1 MGFDR
6 KYLIWALSY
15 AAIGICLGIYMAA
28 SQNHSEFVAHAHIL
42 LIGFVLSFAY
52 GIIHKLWLSKP
63 SRAVATVQFAVH
75 QAAAVTLSVGL
86 FLLYGNMV
94 SEARLGSILGLGSSL
109 VLLGA
114 LLMLYMVITTRAVD
128 VGQDI
133 GAIGSP
139 R

>member
-6 KYLIWALSY
+6 KYLIWALGY
-15 AAIGICLGIYMAA
+15 ASVGICLGIYMAA
-28 SQNHSEFVAHAHIL
+28 SQNHTEFVAHAHIL

-52 GIIHKLWLSKP
+52 GIIHKLWLSRP
-63 SRAVATVQFAVH
+63 SKVIAAVQFTVH
-75 QAAAVTLSVGL
+75 QAAAVTLSIGL

-94 SEARLGSILGLGSSL
+94 SEAQIGPILGVASGL

-114 LLMLYMVITTRAVD
+114 LLMLYMVVVTPAGETRPDIAV
-128 VGQDI
+128 
-133 GAIGSP
+133 AGSP

>member
-6 KYLIWALSY
+6 KYLIWALGY

-28 SQNHSEFVAHAHIL
+28 TQNHTEFVAHAHIL

-52 GIIHKLWLSKP
+52 GIIHKLWLGRP
-63 SRAVATVQFAVH
+63 SRVIATIQFAAH
-75 QAAAVTLSVGL
+75 QVAAVTLSVGL
-86 FLLYGNMV
+86 FLLYGNIV
-94 SEARLGSILGLGSSL
+94 PEARIGPILGVASGL

-114 LLMLYMVITTRAVD
+114 LLMLYMVVTTPARETTRDLGLA
-128 VGQDI
+128 
-133 GAIGSP
+133 GSP